1 MDFNY
6 FFLALIL
13 RLISLSEPEKLSHHV
28 IPQYPQHV
36 LCEHSSVPRDK
47 PGDRAARVKVCVHV
61 LLFLATLSRPH

>member
-6 FFLALIL
+6 FLLTLIL
-13 RLISLSEPEKLSHHV
+13 RLIGLSEPDKLSHHV

-47 PGDRAARVKVCVHV
+47 PGDRVARVK
-61 LLFLATLSRPH
+61 ASRRISSYES